1 MKKIDDTLIDC
12 VIEQMKI
19 DIYAGDWTAIAELL
33 AYVSEDAL
41 VAFLSDCGMP
51 EQPKGETK

>member
-19 DIYAGDWTAIAELL
+19 DIDAGDWTAIAELL
-33 AYVSEDAL
+33 AHVSEDAL
-41 VAFLSDCGMP
+41 VGFLSDCGMP
-51 EQPKGETK
+51 EGETK

>member
-19 DIYAGDWTAIAELL
+19 DIDAGDWTAIAELL
-33 AYVSEDAL
+33 AHVSEETL
-41 VAFLSDCGMP
+41 VGFLSDCGMP
-51 EQPKGETK
+51 EGE

>member
-41 VAFLSDCGMP
+41 VGFLSDCGMP
-51 EQPKGETK
+51 EQPKGE